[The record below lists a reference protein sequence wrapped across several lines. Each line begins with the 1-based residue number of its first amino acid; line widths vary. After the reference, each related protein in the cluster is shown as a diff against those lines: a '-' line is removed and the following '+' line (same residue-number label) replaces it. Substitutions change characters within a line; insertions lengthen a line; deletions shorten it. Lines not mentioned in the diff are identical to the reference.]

1 MLLAEKRKMSEIIF
15 EILKI
20 PTRITLNE
28 AEPKLGIVILF
39 YNIFCRG
46 KNHFVR
52 NYLFHFSFLVTI
64 VRICFLRPGHPNT
77 KVC

>member
-39 YNIFCRG
+39 YIFCRG
-46 KNHFVR
+46 KNF
-52 NYLFHFSFLVTI
+52 LCGIITSIFHFW
-64 VRICFLRPGHPNT
+64 
-77 KVC
+77 